1 MAEENKPD
9 FLVKVN
15 GTSFSFS
22 RHEIESADI
31 IEKHTNRY
39 HLLKDHHSF
48 IATAVETDASGK
60 NAVIEIDGERLQV
73 QIKDQLDQMLDK
85 MGFSAATGKHLKEIK
100 APMPGLVLQVNVTE
114 EQEVKE
120 GDKLLILVAMKMEN
134 SIAIH
139 ADATIKKIHVQ
150 AGQAVEKGQLLIELN

>member
-1 MAEENKPD
+1 MAEEKIPD

-15 GTSFSFS
+15 GINFSFS
-22 RHEIESADI
+22 REEIESADI
-31 IEKHTNRY
+31 IEKDNHQY
-39 HLLKDHHSF
+39 HLLKDHRSF
-48 IATAVETDASGK
+48 IAKAVETGDK
-60 NAVIEIDGERLQV
+60 NAVIEIEGERLQV

-85 MGFSAATGKHLKEIK
+85 MGFSAATNKHLKEIK

-114 EQEVKE
+114 GQEVKE

-139 ADATIKKIHVQ
+139 ADAAIKKIHVQ